1 MAFNRD
7 QLQMIFDLNDGQSV
21 ILDQTHSE
29 ALLVKL
35 ANNGFDHT
43 FLLINNYVLGKTQ
56 INFDELSMEG
66 FNNGDFVVSVVT
78 DTVLTDL
85 AKLLFHYCTDTAIHI
100 LKNLNNPTP
109 VTVTDQQRRSLVH
122 RFAPVA
128 IYASEI
134 QKRD

>member
-1 MAFNRD
+1 MAFNSD
-7 QLQMIFDLNDGQSV
+7 QLQMIFDLQNGHSV
-21 ILDQTHSE
+21 VLNQKHSA

-43 FLLINNYVLGKTQ
+43 FLLVDNYVMGETQ

-66 FNNGDFVVSVVT
+66 FNNGNFVMAVVN

-85 AKLLFHYCTDTAIHI
+85 AKLLFHYCTGAEIHI
-100 LKNLNNPTP
+100 LKNLNNPNP
-109 VTVTDQQRRSLVH
+109 VVLTDQQRRSLVE

-134 QKRD
+134 QKRV

>member
-7 QLQMIFDLNDGQSV
+7 QLQKIFDIKDGHSIV
-21 ILDQTHSE
+21 LDQKNGE

-43 FLLINNYVLGKTQ
+43 YLLVNNYILGKTQ
-56 INFDELSMEG
+56 INFDDLTIEG
-66 FNNGDFVVSVVT
+66 FNNGDFVVGVVN
-78 DTVLTDL
+78 DTVITDL

-109 VTVTDQQRRSLVH
+109 VILTDQQRRSLVE
-122 RFAPVA
+122 RFVSMA